1 MKKMTIALGG
11 MTYGVNISQLAGAY
25 TTFANNGYY
34 KPPQFISFITDK
46 NNKLVYINKSK
57 SEKVLKEDCA
67 YLLTDMLKT
76 CAKTGTAKKLAS
88 LNCEIASKTGTVGK
102 SSSKDNLD
110 AWNISYTKAQ
120 TVGVWLGNLDNTPI
134 KYAGGNQPTEIV
146 KKYFEEIKDDSKFDR
161 PESIVEKNID
171 GLELEENH
179 RVMLANT
186 FTPERFTQTELFSAF
201 NLPND
206 ISKNFTDVEKVVLSN
221 KVENGCAIIEFNAK
235 SYQTY
240 EIIIDEKVYK
250 SISGKN
256 GKQSVSL
263 PLTNS
268 KQKIIVENFYTLNPE
283 NRASQEINFIKK
295 EKKSQKD
302 KWYI

>member
-1 MKKMTIALGG
+1 
-11 MTYGVNISQLAGAY
+11 
-25 TTFANNGYY
+25 
-34 KPPQFISFITDK
+34 
-46 NNKLVYINKSK
+46 
-57 SEKVLKEDCA
+57 
-67 YLLTDMLKT
+67 MLKT